1 MGLFNRQKVQIDR
14 DFTTYDAPFR
24 SANILDYYGPQAVTV
39 VEERGTWLRIRTYAG
54 YQWLDTKKKRS
65 IYLKCSLLMIV
76 QVLYL
81 VYQESMHHRQ
91 SKFMVKERVVDS
103 NSN

>member
-39 VEERGTWLRIRTYAG
+39 VEERGTWL
-54 YQWLDTKKKRS
+54 
-65 IYLKCSLLMIV
+65 
-76 QVLYL
+76 
-81 VYQESMHHRQ
+81 VYVHMQAI
-91 SKFMVKERVVDS
+91 
-103 NSN
+103 NG